1 MLDKPI
7 QTTRRAGGPPRGCLA
22 LFGLI
27 FLAVGAAGGYFL
39 LWRPVAQL
47 LAAQSWTETECTV
60 LSSQVAT
67 VSGSDGDTYKVDIHY
82 TWTSEGI
89 PHESSRYDFMIGS
102 SSGTQGKQAIVDRY
116 PPGARVTCF
125 VDPADPSSAVL
136 SRGFS
141 AFYLV
146 GLVPLLFFLVG
157 LTVMVFAL
165 RSGRGTPAVSGIDPD
180 SPFGVPLAA
189 LAAAGGPA
197 ELKPSMTPIGT
208 LLGLGFVAL
217 FWNGIVSVFVW
228 QAVSLWRDGKPETFL
243 NLFLIPFVAIGLLL
257 LFAVARQ
264 LLVLFNPRPRLTLTP
279 GVPATGETAFLQWR
293 LGSAGRGVSR
303 VRITLEGR
311 EEARYRRG
319 TNNYTDRETFLT
331 IPVVDTAQPVEIAA
345 GGSANF
351 AIPAAVM
358 PTFRAEHNKILWTL
372 KVNCELPRWPDTE
385 EEYEIVVRPGRSA

>member
-1 MLDKPI
+1 MLEKPI
-7 QTTRRAGGPPRGCLA
+7 QTRRAGPPQGCLV

-27 FLAVGAAGGYFL
+27 FMAVGAAGGYFL
-39 LWRPVAQL
+39 LWRPLAQL
-47 LAAQSWTETECTV
+47 LAAQSWTETECAV

-67 VSGSDGDTYKVDIHY
+67 VSGSDGDTYKVDIRY
-82 TWTSEGI
+82 TWTVGGRIYQSD
-89 PHESSRYDFMIGS
+89 RYDFAGGS
-102 SSGTQGKQAIVDRY
+102 SSGTRGKQAIVDRY
-116 PPGARVTCF
+116 PPGGRVRCWI
-125 VDPADPSSAVL
+125 DPTDPSSAVL

-141 AFYLV
+141 PMYLF
-146 GLVPLLFFLVG
+146 GLLPVVFFLVG
-157 LTVMVFAL
+157 LAVLVWTF
-165 RSGRGTPAVSGIDPD
+165 RSGRPGPGLTGVDPD

-197 ELKPSMTPIGT
+197 ELKPATSPMGM

-228 QAVSLWRDGKPETFL
+228 QAVSMWRDGTPSTFL
-243 NLFLIPFVAIGLLL
+243 NLFLIPFVAIGLFL

-264 LLVLFNPRPRLTLTP
+264 FLVLFNPRPHLTLTP
-279 GVPATGETAFLQWR
+279 GVLATGETAFLQWR

-319 TNNYTDRETFLT
+319 TSNYTDKDTFLT
-331 IPVVDTAQPVEIAA
+331 LPVVDSAQPVEIAA

-351 AIPAAVM
+351 AIPATVM

-372 KVNCELPRWPDTE
+372 KVSCELPRWPDTE

>member
-1 MLDKPI
+1 
-7 QTTRRAGGPPRGCLA
+7 
-22 LFGLI
+22 
-27 FLAVGAAGGYFL
+27 
-39 LWRPVAQL
+39 
-47 LAAQSWTETECTV
+47 
-60 LSSQVAT
+60 
-67 VSGSDGDTYKVDIHY
+67 
-82 TWTSEGI
+82 
-89 PHESSRYDFMIGS
+89 MIGS
-102 SSGTQGKQAIVDRY
+102 SSGTRGKQAIVDRY
-116 PPGARVTCF
+116 PPGAQVSCW

-141 AFYLV
+141 ATYLI
-146 GLVPLLFFLVG
+146 GLVPLLFLLVG
-157 LTVMVFAL
+157 LAVLVWTF
-165 RSGRGTPAVSGIDPD
+165 RSGRGRPAVSDVDPD

-197 ELKPSMTPIGT
+197 ELKPATTPVGM

-228 QAVSLWRDGKPETFL
+228 QAVSLWRQGKPETFL
-243 NLFLIPFVAIGLLL
+243 NVFLIPFVGIGLLL

-264 LLVLFNPRPRLTLTP
+264 FLVLFNPRLHLTLTP

-319 TNNYTDRETFLT
+319 TNSYTDRESFLT
-331 IPVVDTAQPVEIAA
+331 LPVVDTAQPVEIAA

-358 PTFRAEHNKILWTL
+358 PTFRAEHNKIVWSL

-385 EEYEIVVRPGRSA
+385 EEYEVVVQPGGAG

>member
-1 MLDKPI
+1 MLEKPI
-7 QTTRRAGGPPRGCLA
+7 QTRRAGPPQGCLA

-27 FLAVGAAGGYFL
+27 FMAAGAAGGYFL
-39 LWRPVAQL
+39 LWRPLAQL
-47 LAAQSWTETECTV
+47 LASRSWTETECTV

-82 TWTSEGI
+82 TWTSGGI

-102 SSGTQGKQAIVDRY
+102 SSGTRGKQAIVDRY
-116 PPGARVTCF
+116 PPGARVACW

-141 AFYLV
+141 AVYLI

-157 LTVMVFAL
+157 LTVLVWTL
-165 RSGRGTPAVSGIDPD
+165 RAGRRGPAVDGVDPD

-197 ELKPSMTPIGT
+197 ELKSSMTPLGT
-208 LLGLGFVAL
+208 LLVAVVVAL

-228 QAVSLWRDGKPETFL
+228 QAVSLWRHGKPETFL

-257 LFAVARQ
+257 LYAVAHQ
-264 LLVLFNPRPRLTLTP
+264 FLVLFNPRPRLTLTP
-279 GVPATGETAFLQWR
+279 GVPAIGETAFLQWR

-303 VRITLEGR
+303 FRITLEGR

-319 TNNYTDRETFLT
+319 TSSYTDRETFLT
-331 IPVVDTAQPVEIAA
+331 LPVVDSAQPVEIAA

-358 PTFRAEHNKILWTL
+358 PTFRAEHNKIVWSL